1 MPAIDALIFDLDD
14 TLYPERA
21 FAFSGFTAVA
31 EVFADLLSG
40 ADQAAARMRQLFDT
54 EHRPRVF
61 NTLLA
66 EIGLE
71 PDPRLITAM
80 VQAYRTHRPTIALH
94 ADADAALT
102 RLRGR
107 CRLGLITDGPIIMQR
122 HKIEALGLRTRLDKI
137 ILTAEFGEGFGKPH
151 TRAFETMAERLG
163 TNPALCAYVAD
174 NPAKDFAA
182 PNVLGW
188 RTVQIRRVDGI
199 YRNNSP
205 AEGGRPSAVIDTL
218 DLLDGV
224 LNGV

>member
-1 MPAIDALIFDLDD
+1 MPVIDALIFDLDD

-21 FAFSGFTAVA
+21 FAFSGFSAVA
-31 EVFADLLSG
+31 KAFADLLSG
-40 ADQAAARMRQLFDT
+40 ADQATARMRQLFDT

-66 EIGLE
+66 EIGVE
-71 PDPRLITAM
+71 PDRQLITAM

-107 CRLGLITDGPIIMQR
+107 CKLGLITDGPIIMQQ
-122 HKIEALGLRTRLDKI
+122 HKIETLGLQTRLDEI

-151 TRAFETMAERLG
+151 TRAFETMAERLRI
-163 TNPALCAYVAD
+163 NPARCAYVAD
-174 NPAKDFAA
+174 NPAKDFIA

-188 RTVQIRRVDGI
+188 RTVQIRRADGI
-199 YRNNSP
+199 YRDNSP
-205 AEGGRPSAVIDTL
+205 AEGGRPGAVIETL

-224 LNGV
+224 LSGA